1 MSPRRYD
8 QRLRAEAAEETR
20 RRILDALYE
29 RLRSQPS
36 RPVSVDEIAQIARVA
51 RSTIYLI
58 FGSRAGLFDALAA
71 ELFQSGEFA
80 LVEAAA
86 THPDARESLRNA
98 VLGGARMFA
107 AHRDVFRVLYSIA
120 QLDANAVGGAVQRLE
135 SGRAAGMAR
144 LAKRLA
150 EQDLLRSDV
159 SEADAAHV
167 LWLLSSFDSFDV
179 LFTGRGLSLD
189 EVVGVQTAMAE
200 RSLYR

>member
-1 MSPRRYD
+1 
-8 QRLRAEAAEETR
+8 
-20 RRILDALYE
+20 
-29 RLRSQPS
+29 
-36 RPVSVDEIAQIARVA
+36 
-51 RSTIYLI
+51 
-58 FGSRAGLFDALAA
+58 
-71 ELFQSGEFA
+71 
-80 LVEAAA
+80 
-86 THPDARESLRNA
+86 
-98 VLGGARMFA
+98 
-107 AHRDVFRVLYSIA
+107 
-120 QLDANAVGGAVQRLE
+120 
-135 SGRAAGMAR
+135 MAR